1 MNAIL
6 NHKFFLYG
14 IIFLSLLTL
23 INFYRA
29 QSFAC
34 LGVFGIAY
42 YLACLYMKNKGLCL
56 LFAIAVSTII
66 LGCEKNLEAMRNNCE
81 GNGNDDEDCEVP
93 VEDTFSGGMRE
104 GMESKK
110 KKKTTP
116 TDPNAPTT
124 PTVPNPPTTPT
135 VPNPP
140 TTTTVPNPPTT
151 PAVPN
156 APPVSPL

>member
-14 IIFLSLLTL
+14 IIFLSLLML

-56 LFAIAVSTII
+56 LFAIVVSTFV
-66 LGCEKNLEAMRNNCE
+66 LGCEKNLEAMQNNCE
-81 GNGNDDEDCEVP
+81 EDDEDCEVP

-104 GMESKK
+104 GMKSKK
-110 KKKTTP
+110 KKKNKSSSTSTEP
-116 TDPNAPTT
+116 ETSTEPADVEQEPPSV
-124 PTVPNPPTTPT
+124 PTVPPPPQ
-135 VPNPP
+135 PP
-140 TTTTVPNPPTT
+140 S
-151 PAVPN
+151 
-156 APPVSPL
+156 VSPP

>member
-14 IIFLSLLTL
+14 IIFLSLLML

-56 LFAIAVSTII
+56 LFAIVVSTFV
-66 LGCEKNLEAMRNNCE
+66 LGCEKNLEAMKNKCE
-81 GNGNDDEDCEVP
+81 EGEEDEECEVEVADP
-93 VEDTFSGGMRE
+93 SGFSMRE
-104 GMESKK
+104 GMKDKK
-110 KKKTTP
+110 KKKKKDKTEPTEP
-116 TDPNAPTT
+116 TEPTNSTDPPVPTEPPA
-124 PTVPNPPTTPT
+124 PTVPGKP
-135 VPNPP
+135 
-140 TTTTVPNPPTT
+140 
-151 PAVPN
+151 
-156 APPVSPL
+156 

>member
-116 TDPNAPTT
+116 TDPNAPTSARVGGGRRARWGAAVGWA
-124 PTVPNPPTTPT
+124 PWRRRACCPWRRWRQPP
-135 VPNPP
+135 
-140 TTTTVPNPPTT
+140 
-151 PAVPN
+151 
-156 APPVSPL
+156 S